1 MRKFPHQPKM
11 FLTVFHLTVK
21 KNYKQMKTKI
31 LAFLFFA
38 ITTSAFAANQF
49 ISQHQNDPWTQ
60 QQLLAPAEL
69 AKVLNNPKSPKPIIF
84 SIGMQAVIKG
94 SIDIGPV
101 MMPQNLNL
109 LKEKLNKLP
118 KDAQIVVY
126 CGCCPFASCPNV
138 RPAMALLKNMHFT
151 NYKLLNLS
159 QNIKVDWIDKDYPMN
174 E

>member
-1 MRKFPHQPKM
+1 
-11 FLTVFHLTVK
+11 
-21 KNYKQMKTKI
+21 MKTRFSII
-31 LAFLFFA
+31 LLFA
-38 ITTSAFAANQF
+38 ITSSVFASNMF
-49 ISQHQNDPWTQ
+49 SSQGQQEPWTQ
-60 QQLLAPAEL
+60 QQLLNPADL
-69 AKVLNNPKSPKPIIF
+69 AKTLNNPKSTLPVIY

-118 KDAQIVVY
+118 KNSQIVVY

-138 RPAMALLKNMHFT
+138 RPAMALLKNMQFT
-151 NYKLLNLS
+151 NYKLLNLP
-159 QNIKVDWIDKDYPMN
+159 QNIKVDWIDKGYPLA